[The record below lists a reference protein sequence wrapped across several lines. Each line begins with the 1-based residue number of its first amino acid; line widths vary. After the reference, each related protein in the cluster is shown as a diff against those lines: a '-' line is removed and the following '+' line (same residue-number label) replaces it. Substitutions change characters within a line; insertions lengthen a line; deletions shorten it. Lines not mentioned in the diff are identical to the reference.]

1 MTTKLPPPRVRSFE
15 IILPATSAN
24 LGPAFDTAALALKL
38 FLKVRAT
45 ASDDYSIRATGRD
58 ADICGH
64 VENHLILTTYR
75 EVLQSAGK
83 VAKPLSLHISND
95 IPIGK
100 GCGSSAAARLAGIAL
115 AVFFGRLPW
124 TDSRIIG
131 EASRR
136 EHHADNAAAC
146 WLGGITLARMANE
159 NESQTV
165 RVIPKGKWPLV
176 LAIPDQSLSTEK
188 ARQVL
193 PGQYSREDAVTNIQ
207 NSMFLLAALMQGRP
221 DLMSVALEDRLHQ
234 PYRSSLCPLLP
245 VLHEMQTNSGILGV
259 ALSGAGPSV
268 LIFVAPRASLAAARA
283 RVQKHLRAAG
293 LSAELISTTIT
304 ERGGSSS
311 TRSLKRIL

>member
-1 MTTKLPPPRVRSFE
+1 MTKKLLSSSARSFE

-45 ASDDYSIRATGRD
+45 ASADYSIHATGRD
-58 ADICGH
+58 EDICGR
-64 VENHLILTTYR
+64 VENHLILITYR

-83 VAKPLSLHISND
+83 VAKPLSLRISND

-115 AVFFGRLPW
+115 AVHFGKLSW

-131 EASRR
+131 EASFR

-146 WLGGITLARMANE
+146 WLGGMTIARMANDSE
-159 NESQTV
+159 AQAV
-165 RVIPKGKWPLV
+165 RIDPKGKWPML
-176 LAIPDQSLSTEK
+176 LAVPDQSLATEK

-193 PGQYSREDAVTNIQ
+193 PAQYSREDAVTNIQ
-207 NSMFLLAALMQGRP
+207 NSMFLLAALIQGRP
-221 DLMSVALEDRLHQ
+221 DLMPAALEDRMHQ
-234 PYRSSLCPLLP
+234 PYRAGLCPLLP
-245 VLHEMQTNSGILGV
+245 VLSGMQRPHGILGV

-268 LIFVAPRASLAAARA
+268 LIFVAPKASLTQVREK
-283 RVQKHLRAAG
+283 VQKHLHDAG

-311 TRSLKRIL
+311 SRSFRS